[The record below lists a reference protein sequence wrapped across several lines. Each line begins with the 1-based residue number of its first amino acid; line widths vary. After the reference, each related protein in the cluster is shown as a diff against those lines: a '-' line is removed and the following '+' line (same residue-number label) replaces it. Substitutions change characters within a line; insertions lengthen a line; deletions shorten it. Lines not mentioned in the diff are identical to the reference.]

1 MKQGKHRILLI
12 EPPFYRLYK
21 DTYSLDRYP
30 LSLGYLAGTICKET
44 DWEVLVYN
52 ADFCSQSE
60 SMSVGYLTTKG
71 YDNYL
76 NHLNDLSMPVWHEIQ
91 SAILDFKP
99 DVIGISTKSQNFKS
113 VCIVARIAKEINED
127 ITVIVGGP
135 HPTMT
140 GADIFKCAD
149 FDVSVV
155 GEGEEVIVELL
166 NAIATRENFNNI
178 RGIIYREGGKTV
190 ETAPREYIKDLDSLC
205 FPHESAPEVLKDYDK
220 YPRTAFR
227 NIFTIRGC
235 PYNCLFCGSY
245 KIWSRKSRFRSPE
258 SVVREIKQLQEMGLR
273 VVNFD
278 DDTFGVSKKHIDDL
292 CKAIREHC
300 PGLQWSSEIHV
311 KLVDDQTISIMKEAG
326 CYAIQVGVESG
337 NNEILK
343 QMRKGTTVEEALNA
357 CDIIHKHGMELKT
370 FFIVGFPMETEET
383 LSDTVA
389 AMKRV
394 KCDLMTYSIFTPF
407 PGTES
412 FELCK
417 EYGLIDDNYDVSLY
431 NLQSPA
437 NCFCKNI
444 ERERFRMLASKI
456 EKMVDRKNSLSRIKR
471 IFSKNT
477 LYRIQEL
484 GILKSVQ
491 KGIRVFIR
499 R

>member
-1 MKQGKHRILLI
+1 MKQGKQKILLI

-30 LSLGYLAGTICKET
+30 LSLGYLAGTIHKET

-60 SMSVGYLTTKG
+60 SMSVGYLTTTG
-71 YDNYL
+71 YDKYL
-76 NHLNDLSMPVWHEIQ
+76 NHLKDLSLPVWDEIK
-91 SAILDFKP
+91 STILDFKP
-99 DVIGISTKSQNFKS
+99 DVIGITTKSQNFKS

-140 GADIFKCAD
+140 GSDIFKCAD
-149 FDVSVV
+149 FDVSVI
-155 GEGEEVIVELL
+155 GEGEDVIVELL
-166 NAIATRENFNNI
+166 NAIAARENFNNI
-178 RGIIYREGGKTV
+178 RGIIYKEDGKTV
-190 ETAPREYIKDLDSLC
+190 ETGPREYIKDLDSLC
-205 FPHESAPEVLKDYDK
+205 FPHESAQEVLKDYDQ

-258 SVVREIKQLQEMGLR
+258 SVVREIKQLQKMGLR

-278 DDTFGVSKKHIDDL
+278 DDTFGVSKKHIRDL
-292 CKAIREHC
+292 CNAIREHC

-311 KLVDDQTISIMKEAG
+311 KLVDDETISIMKEAG
-326 CYAIQVGVESG
+326 CCFIQVGVESG

-343 QMRKGTTVEEALNA
+343 QMRKGTTIEEALSA
-357 CDIIHKHGMELKT
+357 CEIIHKHGLELKT
-370 FFIVGFPMETEET
+370 FFIVGFPLETEET

-389 AMKRV
+389 AMRKV
-394 KCDLMTYSIFTPF
+394 KCDQMTYSIFTPF

-417 EYGLIDDNYDVSLY
+417 EYGLIDDGYDVSLY

-444 ERERFRMLASKI
+444 ERERFRMLASRI

>member
-1 MKQGKHRILLI
+1 MKERKHRILLI

-30 LSLGYLAGTICKET
+30 LSLGYLAGTIHKET

-52 ADFCSQSE
+52 ADFRSQSE
-60 SMSVGYLTTKG
+60 SMSVGYLANTG
-71 YDNYL
+71 YNKYL
-76 NHLNDLSMPVWHEIQ
+76 SNLKDLSMPIWSEIK
-91 SAILDFKP
+91 STILDFKP
-99 DVIGISTKSQNFKS
+99 DVIGITTKSQNFRS
-113 VCIVARIAKEINED
+113 VCIVARLAKEINKD
-127 ITVIVGGP
+127 IVVIVGGP

-140 GADIFKCAD
+140 GSDIFRCAD
-149 FDVSVV
+149 FDVSVI
-155 GEGEEVIVELL
+155 GEGEDAIVELL
-166 NAIATRENFNNI
+166 NTIAARENFHNI
-178 RGIIYREGGKTV
+178 RGIIYRENGKTV

-205 FPHESAPEVLKDYDK
+205 YPHGSAPEVLKDYDQ
-220 YPRTAFR
+220 YPPTAFR

-235 PYNCLFCGSY
+235 PYSCLFCGSY
-245 KIWSRKSRFRSPE
+245 KIWSRKSRFRSPG
-258 SVVREIKQLQEMGLR
+258 SVVREIKLLQKMGLR
-273 VVNFD
+273 LVNFD
-278 DDTFGVSKKHIDDL
+278 DDTFGVSKKHIHDL
-292 CKAIREHC
+292 CNTIREHC

-311 KLVDDQTISIMKEAG
+311 KLVDDQTISTMKAAG
-326 CYAIQVGVESG
+326 CFSIQIGIESG

-343 QMRKGTTVEEALNA
+343 HMRKNTTIEEAFSA
-357 CDIIHKHGMELKT
+357 CEIIRKHGMELKT
-370 FFIVGFPMETEET
+370 FFIVGFPQETEET
-383 LSDTVA
+383 LNDTVA
-389 AMKRV
+389 AMRKV

-456 EKMVDRKNSLSRIKR
+456 EKMVDRKNTLSRIKR
-471 IFSKNT
+471 TFSMNT
-477 LYRIQEL
+477 VYRIQEL
-484 GILKSVQ
+484 GILKSLQ